1 MKNKIVFGILCAIV
15 CEIIFG
21 FSFLFTKKI
30 TNTVSTLNLLSWRFI
45 IAFLF
50 LNICALL
57 RIIKLNF
64 KGKQLKSLFLVALF
78 QPVIYFIGETVGI
91 NLTTASESGVIISSI
106 PIVTLLFSALIL
118 KESPTRLQ
126 ILGVSTTA
134 VGILI
139 MVLVKGIEASFN
151 PIGYIMLFLAVISY
165 SLYSVYSEKATEF
178 SSIEKTYAM
187 MAFGAIT
194 FTFMALIQ
202 NINSGTLKEY
212 LLLPVENPD
221 FLNAIGYLSIVSSVV
236 AFLLY
241 NLAIE
246 YLGTNRT
253 ASFVGVSTIVTVVA
267 GVIFLKEDFSSYQII
282 GTILVIVGVYLAN
295 IIKDDDLKSQN
306 YEVKKVS

>member
-1 MKNKIVFGILCAIV
+1 M
-15 CEIIFG
+15 
-21 FSFLFTKKI
+21 
-30 TNTVSTLNLLSWRFI
+30 
-45 IAFLF
+45 
-50 LNICALL
+50 
-57 RIIKLNF
+57 NF
-64 KGKQLKSLFLVALF
+64 KGKRLKSLFLVALF

-165 SLYSVYSEKATEF
+165 SLYSVYSEKATDF

-194 FTFMALIQ
+194 FTFMALVQ
-202 NINSGTLKEY
+202 NFNTGTLKEY

-221 FLNAIGYLSIVSSVV
+221 FLNALGYLSIVSSVI

-267 GVIFLKEDFSSYQII
+267 GVIFLKEDFSSYQVI

-295 IIKDDDLKSQN
+295 IIKNDDLKSQIC
-306 YEVKKVS
+306 EVKEVS